1 MLSGEQISSQKKRS
15 KSVKLSKIEN
25 KIKFELENEK
35 KQKRREYV
43 NFEKEGY
50 FNESPLMSNRTSNS
64 SEAL

>member
-50 FNESPLMSNRTSNS
+50 FNESPLMSNQTSNS

>member
-43 NFEKEGY
+43 NFEK
-50 FNESPLMSNRTSNS
+50 
-64 SEAL
+64 

>member
-25 KIKFELENEK
+25 KIKFELENKK
-35 KQKRREYV
+35 KQRRRQYV

-50 FNESPLMSNRTSNS
+50 FNESPLMSNQTSNS
-64 SEAL
+64 S